1 MSKSLWRLTV
11 RGEFASAHALRHY
24 QGKCESLH
32 GHNYSVEMVVEGET
46 LTPDTELVVDFTV
59 LKKELRAEL
68 EQNANNGSEIGKK
81 EDEEIGHI
89 VNDAITYLNQRGA
102 FWAQQGS
109 SYASEDAAQR
119 RTSTMKSRTA
129 TAKSGTKKVTAAKGG
144 RAHYEMSKIEQ
155 YEAKYGSGTP
165 NKKRTPLKEEQ
176 REAPQVQE

>member
-68 EQNANNGSEIGKK
+68 GLIDHVNLNEYPPVDTVNPSSENLARYIYRNMKARLAEMPIRLYGVTVG
-81 EDEEIGHI
+81 ETAMQSATYMEI
-89 VNDAITYLNQRGA
+89 DA
-102 FWAQQGS
+102 
-109 SYASEDAAQR
+109 
-119 RTSTMKSRTA
+119 
-129 TAKSGTKKVTAAKGG
+129 
-144 RAHYEMSKIEQ
+144 
-155 YEAKYGSGTP
+155 
-165 NKKRTPLKEEQ
+165 
-176 REAPQVQE
+176 

>member
-68 EQNANNGSEIGKK
+68 ALIDHVNLNEYSPFDTVNPSSENLARYIYRNMKARLAEMPIRLYSVTVG
-81 EDEEIGHI
+81 ETAMQSATYMEI
-89 VNDAITYLNQRGA
+89 D
-102 FWAQQGS
+102 
-109 SYASEDAAQR
+109 D
-119 RTSTMKSRTA
+119 
-129 TAKSGTKKVTAAKGG
+129 
-144 RAHYEMSKIEQ
+144 
-155 YEAKYGSGTP
+155 
-165 NKKRTPLKEEQ
+165 
-176 REAPQVQE
+176 